1 MDVIIDR
8 FEGDFAV
15 CEKQSDGEMIDIR
28 RDKLPKE
35 VKEGDYL
42 TIEGE
47 QVTIRP
53 EKRKEREARIQKL
66 MDQLWED

>member
-15 CEKQSDGEMIDIR
+15 CEKQEDGKMIDIH
-28 RDKLPKE
+28 RDKLPTN
-35 VKEGDYL
+35 VQEGDYL
-42 TIEGE
+42 IIDGGRITL
-47 QVTIRP
+47 RP
-53 EKRKEREARIQKL
+53 EKKKERAARIQKL

>member
-15 CEKQSDGEMIDIR
+15 CEKQDDGEMIDIR
-28 RDKLPKE
+28 RDQLPTN
-35 VKEGDYL
+35 VQEGDYL
-42 TIEGE
+42 TILGD
-47 QVTIRP
+47 QITIRP
-53 EKRKEREARIQKL
+53 EKRDERAARIQKL

>member
-15 CEKQSDGEMIDIR
+15 CEKQSNGEMIDIH

-35 VKEGDYL
+35 AKEGDYL
-42 TIEGE
+42 TIKDN

-53 EKRKEREARIQKL
+53 EKRKERETRIQKL
-66 MDQLWED
+66 MDELWED

>member
-1 MDVIIDR
+1 MDIIIDR

-15 CEKQSDGEMIDIR
+15 CERQADGKMIDIPR
-28 RDKLPKE
+28 EQLPKD

-42 TIEGE
+42 TIEGD

-53 EKRKEREARIQKL
+53 EKRREREARIQKL